1 MSKKENK
8 EYNNGNQQENIENI
22 SNDESASKDLNENAE
37 GKLDISP
44 EAATEESEE
53 KEEKTVPFETIIAE
67 LENNLAKINDKY
79 LRLSAEFDNYRKRTL
94 REKMELT
101 RSAGESVMRNVL
113 PVMDDVERAVSSIE
127 KGLDLEAT
135 KEGVTLIHNK
145 FKDFAN
151 QNGLKEIAAMGEVF
165 NTDLHE
171 AVTKIPAPSDE
182 MKGKIIDVIQKGYY
196 LNDKVIRFA
205 KVIVGE

>member
-1 MSKKENK
+1 MVNNRENEENK
-8 EYNNGNQQENIENI
+8 NGNQEMENL
-22 SNDESASKDLNENAE
+22 LNE
-37 GKLDISP
+37 
-44 EAATEESEE
+44 EAANNQKAGQSEEEMEVAPETTTETSEE
-53 KEEKTVPFETIIAE
+53 KDEKTASFEAIVSE
-67 LENNLAKINDKY
+67 LENNLAHINDKY

-113 PVMDDVERAVSSIE
+113 PVMDDVERAVYSME
-127 KGLDLEAT
+127 QGMDAEAIR
-135 KEGVTLIHNK
+135 EGVKLIFSK

-151 QNGLKEIAAMGEVF
+151 QNGLKEIDAMGQVF

-171 AVTKIPAPSDE
+171 AITKIPAPSED
-182 MKGKIIDVIQKGYY
+182 MKGKVLDVIQKGYY

-205 KVIVGE
+205 KVVVGE

>member
-1 MSKKENK
+1 MANNRENEENK
-8 EYNNGNQQENIENI
+8 NGNQEMENL
-22 SNDESASKDLNENAE
+22 LNEGTANAQKA
-37 GKLDISP
+37 GKSEEEMEVAP
-44 EAATEESEE
+44 ETTTETSEE
-53 KEEKTVPFETIIAE
+53 KDEKTASFEAIVSE
-67 LENNLAKINDKY
+67 LENNLAHINDKY

-113 PVMDDVERAVSSIE
+113 PVMDDVERAVYSME
-127 KGLDLEAT
+127 QGLDPEAIR
-135 KEGVTLIHNK
+135 EGVKLIFSK

-151 QNGLKEIAAMGEVF
+151 QNGLKEIDAMGQVF

-171 AVTKIPAPSDE
+171 AITKIPAPSED
-182 MKGKIIDVIQKGYY
+182 MKGKVLDVIQKGYY

-205 KVIVGE
+205 KVVVGE